1 MRRLHGGNNS
11 ESIGDD
17 PLQRKDEMCR
27 PQGGSNRNLLA
38 ISRHGESKKTMKN
51 FSLTWRNLSRKPGRT
66 AALALITAFLAMAVF
81 GGSAVVLSLR
91 SGLNSLEARLGADI
105 ILVPSEAQSK
115 VSFQNM
121 FLQGTTG
128 AFYMDASVPDKAMEV
143 EGVEKAAPQTFLA
156 SLKADCCSIKI
167 QVIGI
172 DPERDFTVQPW
183 ISRSVSREL
192 GDMEVA
198 VGCRVE
204 ADVGEIIRIY
214 EQRCKVV
221 ARLEATGTG
230 LDTAVYCNMD
240 TMNALLE
247 AAEERNVSHKIESG
261 DQVISAVYVKV
272 KDGYDIDAVN
282 SRLNGHIRKVTAVR
296 TRSMITGVSD
306 SLAGISRTVT
316 ILILAVWAL
325 ALVVLLLTFVLIIRE
340 RAREFAVLRLA
351 GASRGMLGRMV
362 LLESALC
369 GLLGG
374 LVGVGLAALVL
385 FPFAQFIES
394 ALKLP
399 YLMPDAGK
407 MLLLAAGTVLLSA
420 AVAALS
426 SVIAAYRLSRM
437 DPGTVLREGN

>member
-1 MRRLHGGNNS
+1 
-11 ESIGDD
+11 
-17 PLQRKDEMCR
+17 
-27 PQGGSNRNLLA
+27 
-38 ISRHGESKKTMKN
+38 MKH
-51 FSLTWRNLSRKPGRT
+51 FSLPVNNLIRKPGRT
-66 AALALITAFLAMAVF
+66 TVLALLTAFLALAVF
-81 GGSAVVLSLR
+81 GGSVVVLSLR

-128 AFYMDASVPDKAMEV
+128 AFYMDASVLDKALEV

-183 ISRSVSREL
+183 ITRSLTREL
-192 GDMEVA
+192 GDMDVA
-198 VGCRVE
+198 VGCKVE

-230 LDTAVYCNMD
+230 LDTAVYCDMN
-240 TMNALLE
+240 TMNTLLR
-247 AAEERNVSHKIESG
+247 AAEEKGVSHKIESG

-306 SLAGISRTVT
+306 SLAGVSRTVT
-316 ILILAVWAL
+316 VLIAAVWVL
-325 ALVVLLLTFVLIIRE
+325 AFMILLLAFLLIIRE
-340 RAREFAVLRLA
+340 RTREFAVLRLA
-351 GASRGMLGRMV
+351 GASRGMLSRMV
-362 LLESALC
+362 LAESSLC

-374 LVGVGLAALVL
+374 LIGVGMAALLL
-385 FPFAQFIES
+385 FPFAQLIES
-394 ALKLP
+394 ALNLP
-399 YLMPDAGK
+399 YLTPKPGTV
-407 MLLLAAGTVLLSA
+407 LLLAAGTVLLSA
-420 AVAALS
+420 AVAAFS
-426 SVIAAYRLSRM
+426 SVIAAYRLSRV
-437 DPGTVLREGN
+437 DPGAALREGN

>member
-1 MRRLHGGNNS
+1 MKTF
-11 ESIGDD
+11 
-17 PLQRKDEMCR
+17 PLSVK
-27 PQGGSNRNLLA
+27 NL
-38 ISRHGESKKTMKN
+38 T
-51 FSLTWRNLSRKPGRT
+51 RKPGRT
-66 AALALITAFLAMAVF
+66 LALTLLTAFLALAVF
-81 GGSAVVLSLR
+81 GGSVVVLSLR

-128 AFYMDASVPDKAMEV
+128 AFYMDAAVLDQALEV

-172 DPERDFTVQPW
+172 DPQRDFTVQPW
-183 ISRSVSREL
+183 ITRSLTRAL
-192 GDMEVA
+192 GEMDVA
-198 VGCRVE
+198 VGCKVE

-230 LDTAVYCNMD
+230 LDTAVYCNMS
-240 TMNALLE
+240 TMNALLQ
-247 AAEERNVSHKIESG
+247 AAEAMGVSHRIESG

-272 KDGYDIDAVN
+272 KDGYDIGAVN

-296 TRSMITGVSD
+296 TRSMLTGISD
-306 SLAGISRTVT
+306 SLAGVSRTVT
-316 ILILAVWAL
+316 ILIATVWLLAFII
-325 ALVVLLLTFVLIIRE
+325 LLLAFAMIIRE
-340 RAREFAVLRLA
+340 RSREFAVLRLV
-351 GASRGMLGRMV
+351 GASRGMLSRMV
-362 LLESALC
+362 LLESAMC

-374 LVGVGLAALVL
+374 LAGVGLAALLL
-385 FPFAQFIES
+385 FPFAQLIES

-399 YLMPDAGK
+399 YLMPRAGTV
-407 MLLLAAGTVLLSA
+407 LLLAAGTVLLSM

-426 SVIAAYRLSRM
+426 SVMAAYRLSRI
-437 DPGTVLREGN
+437 DPGTALREGN